1 MSLRSLFAAALPL
14 SLILTACGGGGGS
27 TGDDGADGGTPEGDH
42 YKSVAKSALVPTS
55 NPQARTY
62 GIDIGAPDGSGPDGT
77 VDNQLGMVLA
87 TLSAMNI
94 DVQGSVSS
102 AILDGSIILLT
113 DLQATDLTAA
123 TNAGFTVHLGENP
136 TPAACSGTADVV
148 TCSTASPPVCTGCGK
163 HLTGSGSFSIKAN
176 GTDATLP
183 GKITGGKLTAGPGNV
198 SIQIALG
205 GADPIQLD
213 LIGARV
219 EGTGISA
226 TGITTLKIGGALTQ
240 EALNTQVLPAIQ
252 AQLGPT
258 IARDCNMLN
267 MPNANPACGC
277 MSGSTGATVLQ
288 LFDAAP
294 KDCMVSVAEIQAN
307 TLIQSLLAPDVKI
320 DGQEALSLGIQAE
333 TTGATY

>member
-1 MSLRSLFAAALPL
+1 MLRSLFTAALPL

-27 TGDDGADGGTPEGDH
+27 TGDDDGGVTPEGDH

-55 NPQARTY
+55 NPQARMY

-94 DVQGSVSS
+94 DVQGSVSD
-102 AILDGSIILLT
+102 AIAQGSIILLT
-113 DLQATDLTAA
+113 DMQATALDAA
-123 TNAGFTVHLGENP
+123 TNVGFTVHLGENP
-136 TPAACSGTADVV
+136 VPPA
-148 TCSTASPPVCTGCGK
+148 CTDANDTVCGK
-163 HLTGSGSFSIKAN
+163 HLTGTGMFSIKAN
-176 GTDATLP
+176 GTDATLG
-183 GKITGGKLTAGPGNV
+183 GKIVGGKVTAGPGKV

-213 LIGARV
+213 LIGARI
-219 EGTGISA
+219 EGTGITA
-226 TGITTLKIGGALTQ
+226 TGITTLKVGGALTQ
-240 EALNTQVLPAIQ
+240 DALMTQVLPAIQ

-258 IARDCNMLN
+258 IARDCTALD
-267 MPNANPACGC
+267 MPNATPSCGC

-288 LFDAAP
+288 LFDSSP
-294 KDCMVSVAEIQAN
+294 KDCMVTVAEISSN

-320 DGQEALSLGIQAE
+320 DGMEALSLGIQVE
-333 TTGATY
+333 TVGAMF